1 MGRFDLTSG
10 RQARSP
16 GMRRRSQKSR
26 RPRPPLPRWR
36 SPQLRGPLQL
46 KQLEELQDLQELQL
60 QLQLLSL
67 LP

>member
-1 MGRFDLTSG
+1 
-10 RQARSP
+10 
-16 GMRRRSQKSR
+16 MRRRSQKSR